1 MIIEIKNLTKTISGN
16 TVLSNINL
24 SMETGTIYGL
34 KGKNGSGKTML
45 MRAIS
50 GLISPTEGEVIID
63 GKILGKD
70 ISFPESIGLLIENP
84 AFLPTYSGFD
94 NLKMIA
100 SIKRIITD
108 EDIRNII
115 KRVGLDPDDKKKY
128 KKYSLGMKQKL
139 GIACA
144 VMEKPDVIILDE
156 PINAIDEDGV
166 KVIRELL
173 DELKRE
179 DKVIILACHDKEEL
193 YYLSDEIIEI
203 DAGKIKRQFKIDKS
217 NIQSLD
223 NAACEEDA
231 DEE

>member
-84 AFLPTYSGFD
+84 EFLPTYSGFD

-115 KRVGLDPDDKKKY
+115 KRVGLDPDDK
-128 KKYSLGMKQKL
+128 
-139 GIACA
+139 
-144 VMEKPDVIILDE
+144 
-156 PINAIDEDGV
+156 
-166 KVIRELL
+166 
-173 DELKRE
+173 
-179 DKVIILACHDKEEL
+179 
-193 YYLSDEIIEI
+193 
-203 DAGKIKRQFKIDKS
+203 
-217 NIQSLD
+217 
-223 NAACEEDA
+223 
-231 DEE
+231 

>member
-1 MIIEIKNLTKTISGN
+1 MSIEIKNLTKKIGSN
-16 TVLSNINL
+16 IVLLNINL
-24 SMETGTIYGL
+24 TMNAGTIYGF

-45 MRAIS
+45 MRAVS
-50 GLISPTEGEVIID
+50 GLITPTEGEVSID
-63 GKILGKD
+63 GKVLGKD
-70 ISFPESIGLLIENP
+70 ISFPPSIGLLIENP

-100 SIKRIITD
+100 SIKSLVSDEEIRDII
-108 EDIRNII
+108 R
-115 KRVGLDPDDKKKY
+115 RVGLDPEDKKKY

-144 VMEKPDVIILDE
+144 IMEKPDIIILDE

-173 DELKRE
+173 DELKKE
-179 DKVIILACHDKEEL
+179 EKIIILACHDKQEL
-193 YYLSDEIIEI
+193 YFLADEIIEI
-203 DAGKIKRQFKIDKS
+203 DAGKIKRQFI
-217 NIQSLD
+217 LD
-223 NAACEEDA
+223 DSMRNDTTANRGDDA